1 MKKFKTLKE
10 GFYQNRPPS
19 RPSFNPKWDSNK
31 FSGEEPHANTAN
43 SVSESA
49 MSQAKQF
56 MKQKTNDVKHAAAF
70 HVRSKGK
77 SLETNKVSA
86 NATNESYKVGD
97 LVHLGFGGKGG
108 AGHYGHVVKMDKHVV
123 HVKIGRDKYGD
134 RIVEGPH
141 KHVTPEKQM
150 NEGLTGP
157 TRMQL
162 QQYFE
167 KTVGSLRARIYRT
180 EQAFGVYDI
189 QVNSRGEIIYFKQKP
204 EHHHTSYGVN
214 SFSGNDLNVP
224 LHESYE
230 DHTTNKFHKVL
241 TKHGFV
247 HEKTWHENNLGA
259 TSHHRYTHP
268 AHGKSHVDVMRFHSG
283 GSDHFTHRHEQTNGI
298 IGPYAAGDTKP
309 HLDRHLGRMYGGLK
323 ESHTSLLIKE
333 LFEKAKDKKD
343 PKKDKE
349 GGFPPK
355 DDKGGFPPKEGDA
368 PMDAPKDKNADLKK
382 SDREKEDAIKLS
394 GKKEKFNEDPK
405 LEPIQYMDGQ
415 GMAGV

>member
-1 MKKFKTLKE
+1 MESSISRDLLNTIKIENQTRKRRKHNMKKFKSLKE

-19 RPSFNPKWDSNK
+19 RSSFNPKWDSNK

-56 MKQKTNDVKHAAAF
+56 MKQKSNDVKHAAAF

-86 NATNESYKVGD
+86 NTVS
-97 LVHLGFGGKGG
+97 
-108 AGHYGHVVKMDKHVV
+108 
-123 HVKIGRDKYGD
+123 
-134 RIVEGPH
+134 
-141 KHVTPEKQM
+141 
-150 NEGLTGP
+150 EGLTGP

-189 QVNSRGEIIYFKQKP
+189 QVNSRGEIIFFKQKP
-204 EHHHTSYGVN
+204 NHYHTSYGVN

-247 HEKTWHENNLGA
+247 HEKTWHENNFGA
-259 TSHHRYTHP
+259 TTHHRYTHP

-343 PKKDKE
+343 PKKEKE

-355 DDKGGFPPKEGDA
+355 DDKGFPPKEGDA
-368 PMDAPKDKNADLKK
+368 PADAPKDKNADLKK